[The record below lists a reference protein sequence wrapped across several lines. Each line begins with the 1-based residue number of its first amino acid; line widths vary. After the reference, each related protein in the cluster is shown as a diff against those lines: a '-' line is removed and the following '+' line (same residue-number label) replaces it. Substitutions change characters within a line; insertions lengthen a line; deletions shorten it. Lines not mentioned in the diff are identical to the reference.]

1 MICMCVC
8 VCVCMYICM
17 YVCTYV
23 RTYICMYVSYAYM
36 CGIGTMLILLEFVCT
51 YMHSLDHFYIIRAA
65 ALKTLFPSDTG
76 GGDSSSRQSPMEID
90 ANKKFSTSTATHY
103 RSCPECSQPNPRSA
117 KKCQK
122 CQKPLQGKACP
133 QCGQPNHSWVPSCYK
148 CGTSLPSYLGKTGK
162 RNTSEVLVVNY
173 LLYFTL

>member
-1 MICMCVC
+1 
-8 VCVCMYICM
+8 M
-17 YVCTYV
+17 YVHMFGVHFIRVFYLKITYQL
-23 RTYICMYVSYAYM
+23 YSNY
-36 CGIGTMLILLEFVCT
+36 F
-51 YMHSLDHFYIIRAA
+51 IRAA

-76 GGDSSSRQSPMEID
+76 DDAYGSSKQSSVDGDVS
-90 ANKKFSTSTATHY
+90 KKFMTATHY

-133 QCGQPNHSWVPSCYK
+133 QCGRPNHSWVPSCYK

-162 RNTSEVLVVNY
+162 RNTGEVW
-173 LLYFTL
+173 

>member
-1 MICMCVC
+1 
-8 VCVCMYICM
+8 MYFYHI
-17 YVCTYV
+17 
-23 RTYICMYVSYAYM
+23 
-36 CGIGTMLILLEFVCT
+36 LIVQVLCF
-51 YMHSLDHFYIIRAA
+51 IRAA

-76 GGDSSSRQSPMEID
+76 DDGSSKQSSVDGDAS
-90 ANKKFSTSTATHY
+90 KKFLTTTHY

-133 QCGQPNHSWVPSCYK
+133 QCGRPNHSWVPSCYK

-162 RNTSEVLVVNY
+162 RNTGKVWLIFALIVVYSKLERVGIDYCYKKLRNMVC
-173 LLYFTL
+173 